1 MIKISFLNQK
11 GGVGKTTS
19 AVNIAATMAK
29 KFNKKV
35 LVIDCDSQRNATQ
48 YLLGNEYNEETIS
61 DYFLRNIPVKD
72 IVKKVEIERRGKPVE
87 TRMSIIPSSMEIAST
102 FTNDIHAVKNMLK
115 PLEKKFDYCIIDMPP
130 QFSGIST
137 LAEEQIS
144 ENYGIALGAL
154 VASDYVIVPSTSTR
168 FSISGYDDLI
178 NSINAIRKKGWNLN
192 LVLLGVLFNNVNF
205 QRGMEKYITDTG
217 KENMPEAFKNTI
229 KSAAVIGQ
237 AEYLGK
243 PLPYY
248 QENNTTALE
257 YIFLTQEIFKRVKIK
272 EEEKKN
278 G

>member
-19 AVNIAATMAK
+19 AVNIAATMDK
-29 KFNKKV
+29 HFNKKV

-48 YLLGNEYNEETIS
+48 YLLGDEYNGYAIS
-61 DYFLRNIPVKD
+61 DYFNHQIPVED
-72 IVKKVEIERRGKPVE
+72 IVQNVKMEKRGKMID
-87 TRMSIIPSSMEIAST
+87 TNMDILASSMEISSILT
-102 FTNDIHAVKNMLK
+102 ENVHDILNMLK
-115 PLEKKFDYCIIDMPP
+115 PLEKKYDYCIIDMPP
-130 QFSGIST
+130 QFSGISS
-137 LAEEQIS
+137 LAENE
-144 ENYGIALGAL
+144 ETKGYGIALGAL
-154 VASDYVIVPSTSTR
+154 VASDYVIVPSMSTR

-178 NSINAIRKKGWNLN
+178 NSINAIRKRGWNLN
-192 LVLLGVLFNNVNF
+192 LVLLGVLFTNVNF
-205 QRGMEKYITDTG
+205 QRGVEKYITTAG
-217 KENMPEAFKNTI
+217 KENMAESYSNTI

-257 YIFLTQEIFKRVKIK
+257 YIFLAQEIFKRVKQK
-272 EEEKKN
+272 EKEKKN